1 VELPQNYSVIPFPCP
16 LKYLPKFWYSE
27 FFCGGDVKKCQI
39 YGGNRT
45 QMTLMTV
52 YSAGVNSAFQAAQT
66 NEQFGVE
73 LFGVNYSHL
82 ESSYC
87 VHYGRFLRHALTS
100 QIQKNQ
106 QKSQRR
112 RPNSNTIK
120 TFVQK
125 MSRHQRFKS

>member
-1 VELPQNYSVIPFPCP
+1 VELLQNYSVIPFPCP

-82 ESSYC
+82 ESSCY
-87 VHYGRFLRHALTS
+87 VTS
-100 QIQKNQ
+100 VRNVTDVI
-106 QKSQRR
+106 
-112 RPNSNTIK
+112 
-120 TFVQK
+120 
-125 MSRHQRFKS
+125 

>member
-1 VELPQNYSVIPFPCP
+1 MDGV
-16 LKYLPKFWYSE
+16 YSE

-82 ESSYC
+82 ESSY
-87 VHYGRFLRHALTS
+87 
-100 QIQKNQ
+100 
-106 QKSQRR
+106 
-112 RPNSNTIK
+112 
-120 TFVQK
+120 
-125 MSRHQRFKS
+125 